1 MKRIKKQFSE
11 MDLMPIFEIEVRDNK
26 TNEIDYVIFNI
37 EIVGDEFRAY
47 HVPFTT
53 EQENSDKIAYESVEI
68 DPYFSL
74 DENLQEL
81 FAECNQAICESEFFM
96 LCE

>member
-11 MDLMPIFEIEVRDNK
+11 MDLMPIFEIEVKDNR

-37 EIVGDEFRAY
+37 EIVGDEFRA
-47 HVPFTT
+47 HHQPLTA
-53 EQENSDKIAYESVEI
+53 EQEASEKIAFCSIEI
-68 DPYFSL
+68 DPYLSL

-81 FAECNQAICESEFFM
+81 FAECNQAIYESEFFM
-96 LCE
+96 LRA

>member
-1 MKRIKKQFSE
+1 MERIKKQFSE
-11 MDLMPIFEIEVRDNK
+11 MDSMPIFEIEAKDNR

-53 EQENSDKIAYESVEI
+53 EQENSEKIAFCSIEI
-68 DPYFSL
+68 DPYLSL

-81 FAECNQAICESEFFM
+81 FAECNQAIYESEFFV
-96 LCE
+96 LWE

>member
-1 MKRIKKQFSE
+1 MERIKKQFSE

-47 HVPFTT
+47 HEPLTT
-53 EQENSDKIAYESVEI
+53 EQKQSEKIAYESVEI
-68 DPYFSL
+68 DPYLSL

-81 FAECNQAICESEFFM
+81 FAECNQAIYESEFFV
-96 LCE
+96 LWE

>member
-1 MKRIKKQFSE
+1 MERIKKQFSE

-47 HVPFTT
+47 HEPFTT
-53 EQENSDKIAYESVEI
+53 EQENSEKIAYESVEI
-68 DPYFSL
+68 DPYLSL

-81 FAECNQAICESEFFM
+81 FAECNKAIYESEFFV
-96 LCE
+96 LFE